1 LFCLSVDDFE
11 RALEEAR
18 RQDRTT
24 AIVVEV
30 DKEARGPGYAS
41 WCDVPVAEAS
51 ESSESEAVQRVCA
64 RYEKAVR
71 NERFFL

>member
-30 DKEARGPGYAS
+30 DKEARVPGLNLGAMCLWLKPRNLRQYS
-41 WCDVPVAEAS
+41 
-51 ESSESEAVQRVCA
+51 VCA
-64 RYEKAVR
+64 HNMKKQ
-71 NERFFL
+71 